1 MQVTRLPPGYRSG
14 TTSAL
19 KGVHHL
25 SDVWRKIL
33 QETVAF
39 VEQERE
45 NLQEIVA
52 FVENRK
58 ACLQVSRVTADP
70 GKRGDTGLGCP
81 RDRKERTQIFT
92 R

>member
-1 MQVTRLPPGYRSG
+1 MQETVAFVEQEREN
-14 TTSAL
+14 
-19 KGVHHL
+19 
-25 SDVWRKIL
+25 L